1 MGPDF
6 DKYRPLVA
14 ELDLTDEEKD
24 ELIYTVWSMMR
35 SFVEA
40 SFGEDPT
47 QLAVDQNKNKIGR
60 KAKNRV
66 ECDQP
71 ENDRLNESIEP

>member
-47 QLAVDQNKNKIGR
+47 QLAVDQNKNKFGHE
-60 KAKNRV
+60 AKNRV
-66 ECDQP
+66 DYDEPD
-71 ENDRLNESIEP
+71 NDDLNESIEP